1 MLKTTVVNIYRD
13 EYDVYIGRPGKGET
27 GYFGNPFLG
36 DNRTKSITQFKE
48 YFYKR
53 LKTDPEFARKV
64 SQLSGKRLGCFC
76 RPTKPCH
83 GDVIAEYL
91 NSLSGTPIK
100 IAVIGSRSFSDYK
113 FMCSILDHYDIK
125 KIISGGAR
133 GADTLGK
140 MYANDNGIDIQE
152 FLPDWEKLGKKAG
165 MIRNRDI
172 IDACNEV
179 IAFWNGE
186 SKGTKHAIGHAEEKG
201 KPVHIYW
208 PQSDD
213 PIADWFV

>member
-1 MLKTTVVNIYRD
+1 MKKTTVVNLNRKP
-13 EYDVYIGRPGKGET
+13 YDVYIGRPGKGQS
-27 GYFGNPFLG
+27 GDFGNPFPG
-36 DNRTKSITQFKE
+36 NNRAKSIIQFKE
-48 YFYKR
+48 YFHKR
-53 LKTDPEFARKV
+53 LKADPEFRAKV
-64 SQLSGKRLGCFC
+64 HGLHGKTLGCFC
-76 RPTKPCH
+76 KPRSCH

-152 FLPDWEKLGKKAG
+152 FLPDWEKLGKRAG

-179 IAFWNGE
+179 IAFWDGE
-186 SKGTKHAIGHAEEKG
+186 SKGTKHAIGYAEEKG
-201 KPVHIYW
+201 KPVHTYW